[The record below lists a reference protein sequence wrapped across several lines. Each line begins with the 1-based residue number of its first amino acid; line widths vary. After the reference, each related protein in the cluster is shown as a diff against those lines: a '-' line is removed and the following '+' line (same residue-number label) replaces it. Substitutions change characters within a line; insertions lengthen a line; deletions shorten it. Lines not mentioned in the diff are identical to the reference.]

1 MLQRQLAPSVVTL
14 AALVEALG
22 PPRWAKALQVLEAN
36 DTGVL
41 FWESRRFTVVPDLVL
56 VNATASV
63 ACRGS
68 SWTTALALAEGLPQ
82 RALQADVF
90 TANIVLSS
98 LAQNKG
104 WQDTLAMLHSL
115 PRRTLRPNTI
125 SFNTTMSCA
134 VQGGRWQ
141 LVYELLD
148 EMNRRKLRWMDGT
161 FNALASVHELNSSWE
176 AAVQCLVDASKEGL
190 QPSVMTR
197 AVVVSACR
205 KAQQWHQVLALLEQS
220 E

>member
-22 PPRWAKALQVLEAN
+22 PPRWAKALQVLE
-36 DTGVL
+36 
-41 FWESRRFTVVPDLVL
+41 ESRRFTVVPDLVL

-115 PRRTLRPNTI
+115 PRR
-125 SFNTTMSCA
+125 
-134 VQGGRWQ
+134 
-141 LVYELLD
+141 
-148 EMNRRKLRWMDGT
+148 
-161 FNALASVHELNSSWE
+161 LAW
-176 AAVQCLVDASKEGL
+176 
-190 QPSVMTR
+190 
-197 AVVVSACR
+197 
-205 KAQQWHQVLALLEQS
+205 AQQWHQVLALLEQS
-220 E
+220 EDSARDDLFRASYMASCLDAGDLPTALAGRDPMTR